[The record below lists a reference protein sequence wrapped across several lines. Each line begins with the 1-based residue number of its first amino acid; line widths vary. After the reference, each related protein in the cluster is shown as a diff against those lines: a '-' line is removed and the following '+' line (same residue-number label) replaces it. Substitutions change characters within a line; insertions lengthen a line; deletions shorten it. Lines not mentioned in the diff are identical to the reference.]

1 MSRSIRRTTG
11 LEGRSVCDYHSEGLF
26 NQTLLAVDVNPG
38 EPPVEDLVAAGT
50 VARPIDPFLRK
61 IITLA
66 SHLANAEDRA
76 LDGPRFWEEMA
87 EALRDDS
94 ELPQLLTDGVKA
106 GVLRLTSTT
115 ELSNLSL
122 FAVYN
127 RNFVGTAR
135 AISFLRLLGLYA
147 FAERRAA
154 DGEKYYLDSDS
165 VAGGFAVSTS
175 HRDRFVNVADRYL
188 SFVEWSDAG
197 GAGANVNVRGLIE
210 DGTGMSFEDYV
221 RCVAVLHAHFD
232 PADVRVNGVPALERQ
247 GIDPASPLLKWLDDH
262 SYLPEEI
269 DALLGDDPFTKLRDT
284 GHFLALQRPFVR
296 LGERYYLLNPRALD
310 NALGLGVF
318 YAAMDANV
326 ARAGQS
332 DKAKNDAAKTFGA
345 VAGRFYEQY
354 AGTLVGR
361 IADRGGSYFHPEV
374 RDDENKLSSDFF
386 VLEDDRLVFFEMRH
400 GRVARETI
408 ESLSPDAINAAFEM
422 LYAKLQQLG
431 RNLRK
436 FADGRL
442 VIPGISAADVSRL
455 YPVVCLLPRSPAIQR
470 KMDADVAARGWL
482 PDRIGRYSVAPFE
495 IVEAESLEGL
505 DGLQTRIRF
514 SDLIDEK
521 TAEPLSRF
529 TFFKNYLTVTKGLRP
544 QMDHDLQRKQDKGLI
559 T

>member
-1 MSRSIRRTTG
+1 MR
-11 LEGRSVCDYHSEGLF
+11 DYRSEGLI
-26 NQTLLAVDVNPG
+26 NETLLAVGVNPG
-38 EPPVEDLVAAGT
+38 EPPVNALVAAGAAA
-50 VARPIDPFLRK
+50 VSLDVLLRK
-61 IITLA
+61 NITLA
-66 SHLANAEDRA
+66 SHLANAEDLGKDA
-76 LDGPRFWEEMA
+76 PSFWEDMA
-87 EALRDDS
+87 EALRGES
-94 ELPQLLTDGVKA
+94 ELPPVLTEGVKA

-115 ELSNLSL
+115 ALSNLSL

-127 RNFVGTAR
+127 RNFAGIAR
-135 AISFLRLLGLYA
+135 PISFLRLLGLYA

-154 DGEKYYLDSDS
+154 DGEKYYLDPDS

-175 HRDRFVNVADRYL
+175 HRDRFVNVAHRYL

-197 GAGANVNVRGLIE
+197 GAGADFDVRGLIE

-221 RCVAVLHAHFD
+221 RCVTVLHAHFD
-232 PADVRVNGVPALERQ
+232 PADVSVNGVPALERH
-247 GIDPASPLLKWLDDH
+247 GIDPASPLLRWLDDR
-262 SYLPEEI
+262 SYLPDEI

-296 LGERYYLLNPRALD
+296 LGDRYYLLNPRALD

-326 ARAGQS
+326 ARAGES

-354 AGTLVGR
+354 AGTLVRR
-361 IADRGGSYFHPEV
+361 IADRSGSYFHPEV
-374 RDDENKLSSDFF
+374 RDDENMLSSDFF
-386 VLEDDRLVFFEMRH
+386 VLEDDRLIFFEMRH

-408 ESLSPDAINAAFEM
+408 ESLAPEAIDAAFEM
-422 LYAKLQQLG
+422 LYAKLQQLD

-442 VIPGISAADVSRL
+442 VIPGITAADVSRL
-455 YPVVCLLPRSPAIQR
+455 YPVVCLPSPFPRSPAIQR

-482 PDRIGRYSVAPFE
+482 SDRIGRYSVVPFE

-521 TAEPLSRF
+521 TAEPLNRF
-529 TFFKNYLTVTKGLRP
+529 TFFKNFLTVTKGLRL
-544 QMDHDLQRKQDKGLI
+544 QMDRDVQRQRLAQLDTYKNEARHWVVG
-559 T
+559 

>member
-1 MSRSIRRTTG
+1 MR
-11 LEGRSVCDYHSEGLF
+11 DYRSEGLL
-26 NQTLLAVDVNPG
+26 NETLLAVGVNPG

-50 VARPIDPFLRK
+50 AARPIDPFLRK

-87 EALRDDS
+87 ETLRDDS
-94 ELPQLLTDGVKA
+94 ELPQLLTDSVKA
-106 GVLRLTSTT
+106 GFLRLTSTT

-127 RNFVGTAR
+127 RNFAGMAR

-147 FAERRAA
+147 FAERRAP
-154 DGEKYYLDSDS
+154 DRETYYLDPDS

-197 GAGANVNVRGLIE
+197 GAGADVDVRRLIE

-232 PADVRVNGVPALERQ
+232 PADVGVNGVPALERH
-247 GIDPASPLLKWLDDH
+247 GIDPASPLLKWLDDR
-262 SYLPEEI
+262 SYLPDEI

-284 GHFLALQRPFVR
+284 GHFMAMQRPFVR

-326 ARAGQS
+326 ARAGES

-361 IADRGGSYFHPEV
+361 IADRSGSYFHPEV

-408 ESLSPDAINAAFEM
+408 ESLAPDAIDAAFEI
-422 LYAKLQQLG
+422 LYAKLQQLD

-442 VIPGISAADVSRL
+442 VIPGIDAAGVSRL
-455 YPVVCLLPRSPAIQR
+455 YPVVCLPSPFPRSPAIQR

-521 TAEPLSRF
+521 TAEPLTRF
-529 TFFKNYLTVTKGLRP
+529 TFFKNFLTVTKGLRL
-544 QMDHDLQRKQDKGLI
+544 QMDRDVQRQRLAQLETYKDEARHWIVG
-559 T
+559 